1 MEKVAVYASFKKQS
15 RKSIDFVLRKIAD
28 WCLVNNY
35 DYTIYFDKVQ
45 ERTNLKNRK
54 ELENLK
60 EHIRQKRYSKVVV
73 KNITQLSTTTDENI
87 DFINFLLNNDC
98 KIESMDNLDL
108 TLYKKIIE
116 RFKNDKEERE
126 R

>member
-15 RKSIDFVLRKIAD
+15 RKSIDFFLRKIAD

-35 DYTIYFDKVQ
+35 DYTIYFD
-45 ERTNLKNRK
+45 
-54 ELENLK
+54 
-60 EHIRQKRYSKVVV
+60 
-73 KNITQLSTTTDENI
+73 LS
-87 DFINFLLNNDC
+87 NDC

>member
-15 RKSIDFVLRKIAD
+15 RKSIDFFLRKIAD

-60 EHIRQKRYSKVVV
+60 EHIRQKRYSKVIV
-73 KNITQLSTTTDENI
+73 KNITQLSTNTYENI
-87 DFINFLLNNDC
+87 DFINFLLSNDC

>member
-15 RKSIDFVLRKIAD
+15 RKSIDFFLRKIAD

-73 KNITQLSTTTDENI
+73 KNITQLSTNTYENI
-87 DFINFLLNNDC
+87 DFINFLLSNDC

>member
-15 RKSIDFVLRKIAD
+15 RKSIDFFLRKIAD

-73 KNITQLSTTTDENI
+73 KNITQLSTNTDENI
-87 DFINFLLNNDC
+87 DFINFLLSNDC

>member
-15 RKSIDFVLRKIAD
+15 RKSIDFSLRKIAD

-60 EHIRQKRYSKVVV
+60 EHIRQKRYSKVIV
-73 KNITQLSTTTDENI
+73 KNITQLSTNTDENI
-87 DFINFLLNNDC
+87 DFINFLLSNDC

>member
-15 RKSIDFVLRKIAD
+15 RKSIDFFLRKIAD

-60 EHIRQKRYSKVVV
+60 EHIRQKRYSKVIV
-73 KNITQLSTTTDENI
+73 KNITQLSTNTDENI
-87 DFINFLLNNDC
+87 DFINFLLYKGN
-98 KIESMDNLDL
+98 IFL
-108 TLYKKIIE
+108 TIYSLNSLFISIKTTFKFIIQ
-116 RFKNDKEERE
+116 
-126 R
+126 

>member
-15 RKSIDFVLRKIAD
+15 RKSIDFFLRKIAD

-73 KNITQLSTTTDENI
+73 KNITQLSTNTDENI